1 MSNEYKEIK
10 GYDGKYIINNQGDII
25 SNYTHIFV
33 KQRLRKNGYLD
44 VGLYKT
50 NGERERH
57 LSHRLVAE
65 CFIENPN
72 NLPTVDHIDGD
83 KTNNHISNLRWAD
96 YNLQALNRKYVVD
109 SEFPNH
115 ISYTGDKKYYD
126 VRIQRGG
133 KYFHRRQFKVSD
145 ENSLEDAIEYR
156 NTLYQRLGWLI

>member
-1 MSNEYKEIK
+1 MSDEYREIE

-25 SNYTHIFV
+25 SNYTDIFV

-44 VGLYKT
+44 VGLHK
-50 NGERERH
+50 NGHTER
-57 LSHRLVAE
+57 LLTHRLIGQ
-65 CFIENPN
+65 CFIPNPN
-72 NLPTVDHIDGD
+72 NLPTIDHIDGD
-83 KTNNHISNLRWAD
+83 RTNNHVSNLRWAD

-115 ISYTGDKKYYD
+115 ISYTGDKKSYD

-133 KYFHRRQFKVSD
+133 KYFGRKQFKVSD

-156 NTLYQRLGWLI
+156 NTLYKRLGWLI